1 MYIEIIYIYIHTS
14 FTFMNGVRFP
24 IAAWR
29 TNRCKCWCE
38 CHRCNPKLETAQKVG
53 AKNEKKKNNATSK
66 NTPWR
71 KWLTFKWWPKMVE
84 RNSSDK
90 IPPKVAALAQSK
102 AEPKKIVKPTLLR
115 LKNEMSSSD
124 SMLLSDISYIPVQKL
139 VELEQKNV
147 SSLVQSV
154 SLSVRWQKVGRK
166 TSLF

>member
-1 MYIEIIYIYIHTS
+1 
-14 FTFMNGVRFP
+14 
-24 IAAWR
+24 
-29 TNRCKCWCE
+29 
-38 CHRCNPKLETAQKVG
+38 
-53 AKNEKKKNNATSK
+53 
-66 NTPWR
+66 
-71 KWLTFKWWPKMVE
+71 MVE

-154 SLSVRWQKVGRK
+154 SLSVR
-166 TSLF
+166 